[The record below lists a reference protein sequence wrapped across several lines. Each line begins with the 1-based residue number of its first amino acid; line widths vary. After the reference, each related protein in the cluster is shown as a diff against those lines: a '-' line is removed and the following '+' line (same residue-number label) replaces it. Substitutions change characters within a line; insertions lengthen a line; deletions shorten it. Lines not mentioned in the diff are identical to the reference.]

1 MFTYVTLNPS
11 FQNNHP
17 AWWSRMLPKTS
28 RCILGLEDAP
38 ADDGRGERGAVVE
51 GGSQTDRRNRR
62 RYAAMWE
69 GASAL
74 FERFGESEQHAPPPP
89 PPRRNF
95 DANACIQLLNVLP
108 RDSEARLRRSALDR
122 LRTFMDEDQAADEAA
137 DGAAESPRRR
147 SPRGRSPRT
156 LPRRRGHS
164 TSSESG
170 SSSSSSSSSSGDD
183 GSSST

>member
-1 MFTYVTLNPS
+1 
-11 FQNNHP
+11 
-17 AWWSRMLPKTS
+17 MLPRTS

-38 ADDGRGERGAVVE
+38 ADDERGERGAVVE
-51 GGSQTDRRNRR
+51 GGSQADRRNRR

-74 FERFGESEQHAPPPP
+74 FERFGEPQQHAPPPP
-89 PPRRNF
+89 PPRQNF

-122 LRTFMDEDQAADEAA
+122 LRTFMAEDQAADDEAA
-137 DGAAESPRRR
+137 DVAAGSPRRR

-164 TSSESG
+164 ASSDSA
-170 SSSSSSSSSSGDD
+170 SSSSSSLSSSGD

>member
-1 MFTYVTLNPS
+1 
-11 FQNNHP
+11 
-17 AWWSRMLPKTS
+17 MLPRTS

-38 ADDGRGERGAVVE
+38 ADDERGQRGAVVE
-51 GGSQTDRRNRR
+51 AGSQAERRNRR

-74 FERFGESEQHAPPPP
+74 FERFGEPQQHAPPPP
-89 PPRRNF
+89 PLRRNF

-108 RDSEARLRRSALDR
+108 RDSEAHLRRSALDR
-122 LRTFMDEDQAADEAA
+122 LRTFMAEDQAADEAA

-156 LPRRRGHS
+156 VPRHARS
-164 TSSESG
+164 TSSDSA
-170 SSSSSSSSSSGDD
+170 SSSSSNSSY
-183 GSSST
+183 